1 MLRVILNCGTTE
13 GTFVKVFSGAAGMTA
28 VSTSIVL
35 DPGFAV
41 TGYRGVGVILKAGNP
56 DCGVSADGFVRKG
69 LKVET
74 GSAVDDAC
82 PGFGAWMMNGFDA
95 VDAEGFRKGLEAVC
109 YPVMNGFTFLEA
121 SEDELLL
128 L

>member
-13 GTFVKVFSGAAGMTA
+13 GTFAKVFSGAAGMTA
-28 VSTSIVL
+28 VSTSIVF

-41 TGYRGVGVILKAGNP
+41 TGYNGVGVILKAGNP

-74 GSAVDDAC
+74 GNAVDNAC
-82 PGFGAWMMNGFDA
+82 PGFGA
-95 VDAEGFRKGLEAVC
+95 
-109 YPVMNGFTFLEA
+109 
-121 SEDELLL
+121 
-128 L
+128 